1 MRSLDRLEQWI
12 AGRVRNF
19 SSKATG
25 APQAKALLEIRRDL
39 LNDIKTKIEPKGR
52 GEYVFPFASV
62 HVGIP
67 ARDSEHRELCE
78 AAFVED
84 DSLADDIKNLLAE
97 AGCNTRELEVSV
109 TVQEDAAAAL
119 KDPPFEVEYFR
130 KKKTPKPPASSRPAA
145 KLTVLRG
152 TAHNAEYV
160 INSDR
165 INIGRLEEVVSD
177 SGGLI
182 RRNDLAFTDSERT
195 VAREHAYIR
204 YDAAAGKFRL
214 CDHLSGD
221 RGTRLFRD
229 GRSIMVPRAS
239 DRGVQIN
246 SGDEIHL
253 GTARVRFEILP

>member
-12 AGRVRNF
+12 AGRARSF

-25 APQAKALLEIRRDL
+25 APQTKALLEIRRDL

-62 HVGIP
+62 WVRIF
-67 ARDSEHRELCE
+67 ARDAEHRELCD

-84 DSLADDIKNLLAE
+84 DSLAADIRNLLVE

-109 TVQEDAAAAL
+109 TAQEDAAL
-119 KDPPFEVEYFR
+119 KDPPFEVEYLR
-130 KKKTPKPPASSRPAA
+130 KKKTPKLPATLRPTA

-152 TAHNAEYV
+152 TAHNPEYV

-182 RRNDLAFTDSERT
+182 RRNDLAFLDSERT

-204 YDAAAGKFRL
+204 YDAAAGKYRL

-221 RGTRLFRD
+221 RGTRLFRE

-239 DRGVQIN
+239 DLGVQIH